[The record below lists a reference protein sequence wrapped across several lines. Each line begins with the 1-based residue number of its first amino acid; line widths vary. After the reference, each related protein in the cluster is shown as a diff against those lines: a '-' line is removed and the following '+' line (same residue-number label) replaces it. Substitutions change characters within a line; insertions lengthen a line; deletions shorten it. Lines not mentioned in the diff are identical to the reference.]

1 MSPDIRTVFPQQ
13 NLSADTVLCKIVIR
27 HGFRSDSRPF
37 VPLQSEIQLRFGGA
51 VVDNVS
57 YPWKDHVI
65 LNGLRTAVTLVEA
78 LDSDLPI
85 VLIGHSMGGLVCRIA
100 NLALTRTADVQKE
113 VFRSA
118 WSSTKPKFVE
128 AKQLAKRL
136 RPRTVRGVATLATPN
151 SATLTL
157 GQTASALKP
166 VHCLVRHG
174 FPNKAASFADL
185 TTSGLFRRFRTSNR
199 RRRRCPFPVHPRAG
213 LAPSHRA
220 RESRWGSQAAWHSQ
234 TTASWKTGPWTY
246 GNPFFPTRS
255 TDSAG
260 LRTPI
265 TGRIEI
271 VTRSPTAISTTT
283 RVLASSSSI
292 SSLASFDHR
301 QLAGPRQTSSVRGTR
316 ITPACW
322 GAFPRRSRTG
332 RSTYQNNQPQLPLRR
347 T

>member
-166 VHCLVRHG
+166 VHFLVRHG

-185 TTSGLFRRFRTSNR
+185 TTSGLFRRFQDFESKTPTLSISGSSTSR
-199 RRRRCPFPVHPRAG
+199 FGTIASGAG
-213 LAPSHRA
+213 IALGFA
-220 RESRWGSQAAWHSQ
+220 
-234 TTASWKTGPWTY
+234 
-246 GNPFFPTRS
+246 
-255 TDSAG
+255 
-260 LRTPI
+260 
-265 TGRIEI
+265 
-271 VTRSPTAISTTT
+271 
-283 RVLASSSSI
+283 
-292 SSLASFDHR
+292 SSLALPNDGVVEDRSVDLRQSVLPNEVYRFGGAPYTHHRTYRNCDQVTHSDIYDDAGARELLFDFI
-301 QLAGPRQTSSVRGTR
+301 AR
-316 ITPACW
+316 I
-322 GAFPRRSRTG
+322 
-332 RSTYQNNQPQLPLRR
+332 L
-347 T
+347 